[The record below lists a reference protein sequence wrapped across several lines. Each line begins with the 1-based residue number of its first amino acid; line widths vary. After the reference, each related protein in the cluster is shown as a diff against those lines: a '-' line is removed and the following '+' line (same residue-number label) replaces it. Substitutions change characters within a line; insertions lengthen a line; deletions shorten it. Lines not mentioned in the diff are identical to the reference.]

1 MITKNISSF
10 YHFYPCTVTLV
21 GARRGDQINFMA
33 AAWNVGISF
42 DPPLFGVSISPKR
55 FTHDMILE
63 AGEFTCNFLSMEEID
78 VIHGTGKIS
87 GRDHDKISAFS
98 IPLEE
103 PVVVDCPTIKSAYAA
118 YECKLVRHYPVGD
131 HSFFV
136 GEVVALHSREDVTT
150 KTGQLN
156 PEKVNFAMY
165 LGNNMYIS
173 TDANSVRLMPDEVTV
188 ASGKS
193 V

>member
-33 AAWNVGISF
+33 VAWNVGLSF

-55 FTHDMILE
+55 YTHDMILE

-78 VIHGTGKIS
+78 VIHGTGKVS
-87 GRDHDKISAFS
+87 GRDHDKVAAFS

-103 PVVVDCPTIKSAYAA
+103 PAVVGCPTIKSAYAA
-118 YECKLVRHYPVGD
+118 YECKLVHHYPVGD

-136 GEVVALHSREDVTT
+136 GEVVAVHYQEKAITEKGR
-150 KTGQLN
+150 LN
-156 PEKVNFAMY
+156 PREIKFAMY
-165 LGNNMYIS
+165 MGSNMYIS
-173 TDANSVRLMPDEVTV
+173 ADADSVRRMPDEVRV
-188 ASGKS
+188 AH
-193 V
+193 